1 MNEVPINPPLFW
13 KIEDCFKKKKNG
25 MQGKDRDF
33 RKGAEQKDKLMD
45 SEFRNLNINIGISS
59 FCSVYFP

>member
-1 MNEVPINPPLFW
+1 MKVPINPPLFW
-13 KIEDCFKKKKNG
+13 KIEDCFKKEKNG

-45 SEFRNLNINIGISS
+45 SEFRDLK
-59 FCSVYFP
+59 Y